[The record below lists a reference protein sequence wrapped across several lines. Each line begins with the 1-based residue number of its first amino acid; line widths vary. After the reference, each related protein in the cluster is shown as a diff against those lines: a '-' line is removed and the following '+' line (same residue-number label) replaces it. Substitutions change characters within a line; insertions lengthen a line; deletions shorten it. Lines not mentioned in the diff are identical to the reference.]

1 MHNVTSPKGRVK
13 RLMSLSVFIFLS
25 ATIVTMAS
33 ERVYWYWSGFT
44 ASSVLEISLFY
55 LIPAWA
61 GLWALAR
68 YDAVRLHHVVL
79 GAAVFAAVTEG
90 VLTPIIYTDG
100 PLPLL
105 AFMFIGWHGL
115 VAFVGFWYLTRKWL
129 VERARRT
136 LGAASVA
143 VGAGWGVWAL
153 SSSSG
158 DLPGADFAEEG
169 LTLAILTPG
178 EFALYALG
186 VGGVLAL
193 AHWLLGFVWPNEW
206 RPSKPATW
214 TLALVAFGYMAVA
227 VIPAVIWAPAKLA
240 ILVGGPLWLLARP
253 RVEDGETVWSRL
265 AGRVRIR
272 DAALILLMPV
282 SAAIVYAGLWSLDL
296 GDELLGGIYWTLI
309 SAQVIA
315 GAVAIVWA
323 IRKSLGPRTK
333 RPKPP
338 APDRRAVRRIQTRL

>member
-1 MHNVTSPKGRVK
+1 
-13 RLMSLSVFIFLS
+13 
-25 ATIVTMAS
+25 MAS
-33 ERVYWYWSGFT
+33 ERVYWYWSGFN
-44 ASSVLEISLFY
+44 ASSVLEISAFY

-68 YDAVRLHHVVL
+68 YGAVRLHHVVL
-79 GAAVFAAVTEG
+79 GAAIYAAVTEG
-90 VLTPIIYTDG
+90 VLTPIIYADG

-115 VAFVGFWYLTRKWL
+115 VAFVGFWYLARKWL
-129 VERARRT
+129 VEGARRT
-136 LGAASVA
+136 LGAASCA
-143 VGAGWGVWAL
+143 VGVGWGVWAL
-153 SSSSG
+153 SSASG
-158 DLPGADFAEEG
+158 DLPGADFAAEEG
-169 LTLAILTPG
+169 LSLAILPPG

-193 AHWLLGFVWPNEW
+193 AHWLLGFVWPDEW

-240 ILVGGPLWLLARP
+240 VLVGGPLWLLARP
-253 RVEDGETVWSRL
+253 RLADRETVWTVLS
-265 AGRVRIR
+265 GPVRIR
-272 DAALILLMPV
+272 DAALILLMPA
-282 SAAIVYAGLWSLDL
+282 SAALVYTGLWTLDI

-338 APDRRAVRRIQTRL
+338 APDRREVRRIRTRL